1 MTRLIDET
9 NIKTY
14 KGLSNNINVA
24 KELYPHIDEAQ
35 EFDLRPW
42 LGESFYLWILDTF
55 ENTPTDADLVALLE
69 GGVYTY
75 DGENYE
81 NPGLNKVLSYLS
93 YARYSIL
100 ANAQSTPTGFVQK
113 TNQYSDPISGAQLTR
128 ITKQNESASNALQ
141 QRVEDFLNR
150 NSTTYPLWEN
160 SCKGNR
166 KKSIRINKIGKQWR

>member
-9 NIKTY
+9 TIKLY
-14 KGLSNNINVA
+14 KGLSNNINVI

-55 ENTPTDADLVALLE
+55 ENTPADANLVALLD
-69 GGVYTY
+69 GGVYAY
-75 DGENYE
+75 DGDNYE
-81 NPGLNKVLSYLS
+81 NPGLKKTLSYLS

-100 ANAQSTPTGFVQK
+100 ANAQSTPTGFVTK
-113 TNQYSDPISGAQLTR
+113 SNQYSDPISGAQLTR
-128 ITKQNESASNALQ
+128 ITKQNESAANALQ

-150 NSTTYPLWEN
+150 NSDNYPLWKT
-160 SCKGNR
+160 CKAGNR
-166 KKSIRINKIGKQWR
+166 KKSIRIRKIG